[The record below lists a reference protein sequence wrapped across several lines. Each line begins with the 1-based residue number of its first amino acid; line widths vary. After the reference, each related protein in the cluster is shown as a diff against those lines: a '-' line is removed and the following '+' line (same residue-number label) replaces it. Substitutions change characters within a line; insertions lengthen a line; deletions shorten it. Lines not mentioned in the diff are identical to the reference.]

1 MITKRKKVKVLQSDK
16 DATRWILSIK
26 REHLILL
33 AVFLLAIFVRIQIDP
48 NIPYH
53 YDPGKN
59 IVYARA
65 ALQSFPLV
73 PQYNPYFNL
82 GEYYEYQVLF
92 PYTVAFLFIIS
103 GLSLVEITKWLVI
116 IIGASLCLTVYYLSL
131 EIFNNKTAALISAF
145 LIAVSKIQLL
155 AYMNYYP
162 QIMAMTL
169 MPLSFV
175 FLVRCIKSENM
186 RDLVIVAVLSSLIVL
201 ASYITAFVYFLIVC
215 ICLGLWGIHDKKSL
229 KNLFFIP
236 IITGALLTFFWLP
249 IAWRHGTMK
258 FIDTAQSD
266 ILTATSSAFTNQPWT
281 FMSYLSY
288 SNITIITIILGVI
301 TIFLIRQIKWDFQK
315 LLLGVWLII
324 SFLLMESYLF
334 RPILWVD
341 RYSQFLDMALLI
353 LTGSLF
359 SLFIDKLNNLKKIKF
374 HFIGYF
380 LLLFL
385 IFPLYGAIHVDT
397 IYGKW
402 GYPSDI
408 AALEYMQGLPS
419 GSLVVTPSGVQSF
432 WVSALSGVNVLG
444 GESSQMLNLRYLGNG
459 DSDLIINSPDVNQ
472 KMVLIRKYG
481 VNYIFLPNHKPVY
494 MMWNPGLERPGIDA
508 FNNPVYFEVKK
519 NFTDH
524 YGSTVVL
531 KVREN
536 LIPNYNIKK
545 IDWDITFVG
554 YLVSIFSFIG
564 CVYMCTSKKILLGGT
579 VKKSF

>member
-1 MITKRKKVKVLQSDK
+1 MITKRKKVKVSHLDK
-16 DATRWILSIK
+16 DAEQGFLPIK
-26 REHLILL
+26 KEHLILL
-33 AVFLLAIFVRIQIDP
+33 AIFLLAIFIRIQIDP

-65 ALQSFPLV
+65 ALQSFPLI

-92 PYTVAFLFIIS
+92 PYTVALLFTLS

-116 IIGASLCLTVYYLSL
+116 IIGAALCLTVYYLSL
-131 EIFNNKTAALISAF
+131 EIFNNKTSALLSAF

-175 FLVRCIKSENM
+175 FLIRYIKYENV
-186 RDLVIVAVLSSLIVL
+186 RDLVLVALLSSLIVL
-201 ASYITAFVYFLIVC
+201 ASYIAAFVYFLIVC
-215 ICLGLWGIHDKKSL
+215 VSLGIWGIWDKKSL
-229 KNLFFIP
+229 KILFFIP

-258 FIDTAQSD
+258 FIETAFYD
-266 ILTATSSAFTNQPWT
+266 ILTAPSSAFTNQPWT
-281 FMSYLSY
+281 LMSYLTNS
-288 SNITIITIILGVI
+288 SITIIAIIMGI
-301 TIFLIRQIKWDFQK
+301 IAIFLIKQIKWDFQK

-341 RYSQFLDMALLI
+341 RYSQFFDMALLL
-353 LTGSLF
+353 LTGSIF
-359 SLFIDKLNNLKKIKF
+359 SLFIDKLNILKKIKF
-374 HFIGYF
+374 EFMGYF
-380 LLLFL
+380 LLLLL
-385 IFPLYGAIHVDT
+385 IFPLYGAINVDT

-408 AALEYMQGLPS
+408 AILDYMHSLPS
-419 GSLVVTPSGVQSF
+419 NSLVVAPSGVQSF
-432 WVSALSGVNVLG
+432 WVSALSGVKVLG
-444 GESSQMLNLRYLGNG
+444 GESAQMLEHRYSGNS
-459 DSDLIINSPDVNQ
+459 DSDIIINSPDVKQ
-472 KMVLIRKYG
+472 KMELIRKYG
-481 VNYIFLPNHKPVY
+481 VNYIFIPYHQPVY
-494 MMWNPGLERPGIDA
+494 MMWNPELEKPGIDA
-508 FNNPVYFEVKK
+508 FNNPAYFEVKK
-519 NFTDH
+519 FFTDQ
-524 YGSTVVL
+524 YGSTVLL

-536 LIPNYNIKK
+536 LTPNYNIKK
-545 IDWDITFVG
+545 IDWDITIVG
-554 YLVSIFSFIG
+554 YMVSIFIFLG
-564 CVYMCTSKKILLGGT
+564 CLYMCTSKKCFQVG
-579 VKKSF
+579 S